1 MTAVAV
7 NPRSSFRT
15 NPRSAVNPKSE
26 VQLVLNPHSAAK
38 TPSHSHWASALIDS
52 MHDASEY
59 SALRSG
65 ALIVDRSDRV
75 RIRFGGPRAAE
86 LLTGLVTNDV
96 LALEPGHGQY
106 AAALTPK
113 GKIAADVRIFADA
126 DGLLT
131 DTSARAASNWR
142 EIITKYINPRTAPYR
157 DVTAETRDI
166 GVFGPKAR
174 HVISDATQA
183 DAVALGALPP
193 YAHISAEVPGGHMLI
208 VRVSEIE
215 AEGFEIILPASS
227 ERIVRDKLLSQGAIS
242 GSAQTWN
249 VARIEAGRP
258 EWGIDMN
265 DSTIPQEANFDA
277 LGAISYTKGCYTG
290 QETVAR
296 VHFRGHVNRH
306 LRKLHFVSASIPPTS
321 AELVN
326 DAGEVVGD
334 VRSVAMSPRH
344 GGVAIAM
351 VRREVAVGAT
361 LNARWAGGEC
371 TVQIAA

>member
-1 MTAVAV
+1 MY
-7 NPRSSFRT
+7 
-15 NPRSAVNPKSE
+15 
-26 VQLVLNPHSAAK
+26 
-38 TPSHSHWASALIDS
+38 
-52 MHDASEY
+52 DASEY

-65 ALIVDRSDRV
+65 ALLLDRSDRL

-96 LALEPGHGQY
+96 LSLQPGHGQY

-113 GKIAADVRIFADA
+113 GKIAADIRIFADQ
-126 DGLLT
+126 DGILT
-131 DTSARAASNWR
+131 DTSVRASQNWR
-142 EIITKYINPRTAPYR
+142 DIVTKYVNPRVAPYR
-157 DVTAETRDI
+157 DVTAETKDI
-166 GVFGPKAR
+166 GIFGPKAR
-174 HVISDATQA
+174 HLVAAVTHA
-183 DAVALGALPP
+183 DPVALGALHP
-193 YAHISAEVPGGHMLI
+193 YAHISADLPTGRMLI
-208 VRVSEIE
+208 VRVAEIE
-215 AEGFEIILPASS
+215 AEGYEIIVPASE
-227 ERIVRDKLLSQGAIS
+227 ERSIRDRLLSHGAIP

-249 VARIEAGRP
+249 VARVEVGRP

-296 VHFRGHVNRH
+296 VHFRGHVNRY

-321 AELVN
+321 AELI
-326 DAGEVVGD
+326 DDSGEVVGD
-334 VRSVAMSPRH
+334 VRSVAMSPRQ

-351 VRREVAVGAT
+351 VRREVPAGST
-361 LNARWAGGEC
+361 LHARWAGGEC

>member
-1 MTAVAV
+1 
-7 NPRSSFRT
+7 
-15 NPRSAVNPKSE
+15 
-26 VQLVLNPHSAAK
+26 
-38 TPSHSHWASALIDS
+38 

-75 RIRFGGPRAAE
+75 RIRFGGQRAAE

-113 GKIAADVRIFADA
+113 GKIAADIRIFADA

-131 DTSARAASNWR
+131 DTSQRAATNWR
-142 EIITKYINPRTAPYR
+142 EIVTKYINPRTAPYR
-157 DVTAETRDI
+157 DVTAETRNI

-174 HVISDATQA
+174 HIISEATQA
-183 DAVALGALPP
+183 DPVALGALPS
-193 YAHISAEVPGGHMLI
+193 YAHISAEVPGGHMMI
-208 VRVSEIE
+208 VRVSEID
-215 AEGFEIILPASS
+215 AEGFEIILPSSS
-227 ERIVRDKLLSQGAIS
+227 ERFVRDKLLAQGAIS
-242 GSAQTWN
+242 GSTQTWN

-361 LNARWAGGEC
+361 LHARWAGGEC